1 LTHVS
6 VPIVFT
12 RSEVFLRLR
21 RGAPTDCADMMGSI
35 DRYIFR
41 ITFAAFLMVLISL
54 TMIVWLTQALKD
66 FDLMTSQGQTILVFL
81 GITSLLIPILMLVI
95 APIAFVVAVSY
106 ALNKLSSDSEFIVM
120 NAAGMSPWRTFRPFV
135 MVAAVVA
142 LFVGFVAAY
151 LSPKL
156 QRELRDSMTK
166 VKADLLTTIVQ
177 PGRFTTV
184 ESGLT
189 FHIRERRANGQLLG
203 IFIDD
208 QRATTERASFLA
220 DSGEIV
226 KNENGTFLVLEH
238 GSVQR
243 LEAGKR
249 DPTLVL
255 FDRYAFDMSRFSS
268 ASQSQMT
275 RLAPRERYLW
285 DLAFPDP
292 KDPVYKEQPGQ
303 FRAEFHE
310 RIVAPIYPL
319 VFAVIAFAVLGT
331 PATTRQ
337 SRAFALGAAVA
348 GVSVVRMIGFACN
361 VWAVRTEVA
370 IVVLYGSLVLTF
382 GGGIFMIL
390 RGIKIEPGIEIALLS
405 RLGSLIHRFPR
416 GRRLGESG
424 RV

>member
-1 LTHVS
+1 M
-6 VPIVFT
+6 I
-12 RSEVFLRLR
+12 
-21 RGAPTDCADMMGSI
+21 GSI

-41 ITFAAFLMVLISL
+41 ITFAAFLMVLVSL

-81 GITSLLIPILMLVI
+81 GITGLLIPILMLVI

-120 NAAGMSPWRTFRPFV
+120 NAAGMSPLRTFRPFV
-135 MVAAVVA
+135 TVAAIVA

-151 LSPKL
+151 LSPLL
-156 QRELRDSMTK
+156 QRELRESMTK

-189 FHIRERRANGQLLG
+189 FHIRERRVNGQLLG

-208 QRATTERASFLA
+208 QRDAAERASFLA

-255 FDRYAFDMSRFSS
+255 FDSYAFDMSRFSS
-268 ASQSQMT
+268 ASQAQMT
-275 RLAPRERYLW
+275 HRAPRERYLW
-285 DLAFPDP
+285 DLARPNP
-292 KDPVYKEQPGQ
+292 TDPVYKEQPGQ

-310 RIVAPIYPL
+310 RIVAPLYPL
-319 VFAVIAFAVLGT
+319 VFAVIAFALLGT

-337 SRAFALGAAVA
+337 SRAFALGVAVA
-348 GVSVVRMIGFACN
+348 GVSILRLIGFACN

-370 IVVLYGSLVLTF
+370 VVVLYASLVLTCSA
-382 GGGIFMIL
+382 GILMIV
-390 RGIKIEPGIEIALLS
+390 RGIKIEPGIETALLS
-405 RLGSLIHRFPR
+405 RLGALMHRLSIGRPR
-416 GRRLGESG
+416 RVGESG
-424 RV
+424 

>member
-1 LTHVS
+1 
-6 VPIVFT
+6 
-12 RSEVFLRLR
+12 
-21 RGAPTDCADMMGSI
+21 MMGSI

-156 QRELRDSMTK
+156 QRDLRDSMTK

-337 SRAFALGAAVA
+337 SRAFALGAAGA
-348 GVSVVRMIGFACN
+348 GVSAVRMIGFACN

-370 IVVLYGSLVLTF
+370 VVVLYGSLVLTF
-382 GGGIFMIL
+382 SGGIFMII
-390 RGIKIEPGIEIALLS
+390 RGIKIEPGIETALLS
-405 RLGSLIHRFPR
+405 GLGSLVHRFPLGR
-416 GRRLGESG
+416 ARRLGESG
-424 RV
+424 RA

>member
-1 LTHVS
+1 MYLHDPS
-6 VPIVFT
+6 F
-12 RSEVFLRLR
+12 SLGSHLH
-21 RGAPTDCADMMGSI
+21 PTDRTDTMGSI

-66 FDLMTSQGQTILVFL
+66 FDLMTSQGQTVLVFL
-81 GITSLLIPILMLVI
+81 GITGLLIPILMLVI

-106 ALNKLSSDSEFIVM
+106 VLNKLSSDSEFIVM
-120 NAAGMSPWRTFRPFV
+120 NAAGMSPWRTFRPFLI
-135 MVAAVVA
+135 VATIVA
-142 LFVGFVAAY
+142 LFVGFVGAY
-151 LSPKL
+151 LSPLL

-189 FHIRERRANGQLLG
+189 FHIRERRVNGQLLG

-208 QRATTERASFLA
+208 QRSATERASFLA

-255 FDRYAFDMSRFSS
+255 FDRYAFDMSRFSN

-275 RLAPRERYLW
+275 NLPPRERYLW
-285 DLAFPDP
+285 DLAWPNP
-292 KDPVYKEQPGQ
+292 KDPMYKEQPGQ
-303 FRAEFHE
+303 FRSDLHE
-310 RIVAPIYPL
+310 RIAQVLYPVA
-319 VFAVIAFAVLGT
+319 FAVIVFVVLGT

-337 SRAFALGAAVA
+337 SRAFALGFAVA
-348 GVSVVRMIGFACN
+348 GVATLRMIGYACS

-370 IVVLYGSLVLTF
+370 VVVLYCSLVLTCAA
-382 GGGIFMIL
+382 GIVMIV
-390 RGIKIEPGIEIALLS
+390 RGINIEPGIETALRS
-405 RLGSLIHRFPR
+405 RLNSLIQRLPI
-416 GRRLGESG
+416 GKARRVGESG
-424 RV
+424 

>member
-1 LTHVS
+1 
-6 VPIVFT
+6 
-12 RSEVFLRLR
+12 
-21 RGAPTDCADMMGSI
+21 MGSI
-35 DRYIFR
+35 DRYIFKM
-41 ITFAAFLMVLISL
+41 TFAAFLMVLISL

-81 GITSLLIPILMLVI
+81 GITGLLIPILMLVI

-135 MVAAVVA
+135 LVAAIVA
-142 LFVGFVAAY
+142 LFVAFVGSY
-151 LSPKL
+151 LSPLL

-208 QRATTERASFLA
+208 QRAAAERASFLA

-255 FDRYAFDMSRFSS
+255 FDRYAFDMSRFSN

-275 RLAPRERYLW
+275 NLAPRERYLW
-285 DLAFPDP
+285 DLAWPNP
-292 KDPVYKEQPGQ
+292 KDPIYKEQPGQ
-303 FRAEFHE
+303 FRAELHD
-310 RIVAPIYPL
+310 RLAGPLYPL

-337 SRAFALGAAVA
+337 SRTFALGFAVV
-348 GVSVVRMIGFACN
+348 GVSIVRMIGFVCV

-370 IVVLYGSLVLTF
+370 VVLLYASLVLTC
-382 GGGIFMIL
+382 GAGVLMIL
-390 RGIKIEPGIEIALLS
+390 RGVNIEPGIETALLS
-405 RLGSLIHRFPR
+405 RLHALIRRVPI
-416 GRRLGESG
+416 GRAQRVGESG
-424 RV
+424 

>member
-1 LTHVS
+1 
-6 VPIVFT
+6 
-12 RSEVFLRLR
+12 
-21 RGAPTDCADMMGSI
+21 MGSI

-41 ITFAAFLMVLISL
+41 ITFSAFLMVLVSL

-66 FDLMTSQGQTILVFL
+66 FDLMTSQGQTVLVFL
-81 GITSLLIPILMLVI
+81 GITGLLIPILMLVI

-120 NAAGMSPWRTFRPFV
+120 NAAGMSPWRTFRPFA
-135 MVAAVVA
+135 MVAAIVA
-142 LFVGFVAAY
+142 MFVGFVAAY
-151 LSPKL
+151 LSPML

-189 FHIRERRANGQLLG
+189 FHIRERRVNGQLLG

-208 QRATTERASFLA
+208 QRSPNERASFLA

-255 FDRYAFDMSRFSS
+255 FDRYAFDMSRFSNG
-268 ASQSQMT
+268 SQSQMT
-275 RLAPRERYLW
+275 HLAPRERYLW
-285 DLAFPDP
+285 DLAWPNA
-292 KDPVYKEQPGQ
+292 KDPIYKEQPGQ

-310 RIVAPIYPL
+310 RIVEPLYPL
-319 VFAVIAFAVLGT
+319 VFAAIAFAVLGT

-337 SRAFALGAAVA
+337 SRAFALGFAVA
-348 GVSVVRMIGFACN
+348 GVAILRLIGFACN
-361 VWAVRTEVA
+361 VWAVRTGVA
-370 IVVLYGSLVLTF
+370 VVVLYGSLVLT
-382 GGGIFMIL
+382 GAACLTMIV
-390 RGIKIEPGIEIALLS
+390 RGVNIEPGIETALLS
-405 RLGSLIHRFPR
+405 RLNSLIRRFPI
-416 GRRLGESG
+416 GRARQVGES
-424 RV
+424 R